1 MSIFVR
7 RPKVKSRIIAYYL
20 GKLQDIHIV
29 QKLTF
34 DDSII
39 IAIVIHDRRLEI
51 LPRVGVPVDR
61 SGLAYVV
68 PMTGICLHH
77 LEYAEQEMAKGNTV
91 PRPKPKP
98 LPKKLRS
105 KKKTPKPLSP
115 EQMGAIS
122 LLEQGVKVR
131 EIVAATGLT
140 RNKIYVLKRK
150 FT

>member
-77 LEYAEQEMAKGNTV
+77 LEYAEQEMAKGNITL
-91 PRPKPKP
+91 RPKPKP
-98 LPKKLRS
+98 KKQYL
-105 KKKTPKPLSP
+105 KKPPKPLSP
-115 EQMGAIS
+115 ESLQAIE
-122 LLEQGVKVR
+122 LLRKGVR
-131 EIVAATGLT
+131 VADISIETGLT
-140 RNKIYVLKRK
+140 VNRIYVLRRK
-150 FT
+150 FMG